1 VTLPEEL
8 VDFFFNNKEKVY
20 TKQQMEE
27 EIKNNFDNNLDT
39 FKQAV
44 CTGADGKISYIT
56 CHIFFE
62 DLAKI

>member
-1 VTLPEEL
+1 MTLPEEM

-27 EIKNNFDNNLDT
+27 EIKNSFDGNLDT